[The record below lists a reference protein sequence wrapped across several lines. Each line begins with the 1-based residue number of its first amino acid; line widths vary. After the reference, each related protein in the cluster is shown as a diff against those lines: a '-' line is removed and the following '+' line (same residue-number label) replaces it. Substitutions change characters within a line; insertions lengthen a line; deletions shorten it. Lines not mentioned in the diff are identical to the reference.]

1 MSRLVS
7 ESWLTAVGRAWLFE
21 FLQQGFQVR
30 GVKKKS
36 KGRVQIKGAGRRA
49 ELEWEV
55 CNSLD
60 LLSLP
65 VWGACFL
72 PTSPK
77 RKALCW
83 KFHMWASRWFC
94 KPSHRHL
101 KVLVSFVSKVFFPA
115 VRFFVRGPV
124 LLLVLFCLGCCKRQ
138 GKYSPAEEGRVRGQR
153 RPEEVGFG
161 KDWEAQRNK
170 RERIHNDQNKE
181 EKENWF
187 ILER

>member
-83 KFHMWASRWFC
+83 KFHMWASRWCC

-115 VRFFVRGPV
+115 VLFFCQRASSASSIV
-124 LLLVLFCLGCCKRQ
+124 LLRLLQEAGEIQSCRGRKGQGAKEAWGGWLREGLG
-138 GKYSPAEEGRVRGQR
+138 STEEQEG
-153 RPEEVGFG
+153 E
-161 KDWEAQRNK
+161 DT
-170 RERIHNDQNKE
+170 
-181 EKENWF
+181 
-187 ILER
+187 